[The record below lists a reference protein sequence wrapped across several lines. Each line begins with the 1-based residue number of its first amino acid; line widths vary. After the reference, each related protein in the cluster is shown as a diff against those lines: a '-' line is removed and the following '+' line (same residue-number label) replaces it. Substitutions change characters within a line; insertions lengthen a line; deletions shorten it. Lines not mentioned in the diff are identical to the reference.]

1 MSDGH
6 YLERAEDL
14 IYIGQPDLT
23 ADEQEAVLGVLRRG
37 WLTRGPEC
45 AAFEKEFCESVQA
58 SQALMVSS
66 CTAALHLA
74 LLVQDIGPGDEVIL
88 PSLTFSATA
97 HVVVQCGAKPVF
109 AEIDPATYCLDPS
122 HAESLI
128 TPRTRALMAVHFG
141 GHPADLKRLRDI
153 ASRHGIALIEDAAHG
168 LGGAIDGTPV
178 GAAPSI
184 ACFSFY
190 STKNITTA
198 EGGML
203 ADPDPARL
211 KRAERLSR
219 HGMDTDAWVRQE
231 GEAPVWRY
239 VVDEIGYKYNA
250 NDLLAALGRI
260 QLKRLQ
266 EMQQKRAQ
274 AWSFYQEMFSDDDR
288 LAPPQTSFG
297 MTHAMHLYLLR
308 LCDECSADRDEVVT
322 TLRSKG
328 IGATVHYDP
337 VHLQPVYQKR
347 FGTRKGQLPVTE
359 KIASRILSLPM
370 HSRMTDQQANRVSIE
385 LLRIL

>member
-1 MSDGH
+1 MNDTRN
-6 YLERAEDL
+6 LELAEDS
-14 IYIGQPDLT
+14 IFIGQPDLT
-23 ADEQEAVLGVLRRG
+23 AEEQEAVHGVLRRG

-45 AAFEKEFCESVQA
+45 AAFEQEFCEFVQA

-97 HVVVQCGAKPVF
+97 HVVVQCGATPIF
-109 AEIDPATYCLDPS
+109 AEIDPITYCLDPS

-128 TPRTRALMAVHFG
+128 TPRTKALMPVHFG
-141 GHPADLKRLRDI
+141 GHPADLKRLRGI
-153 ASRHGIALIEDAAHG
+153 ADRHGLALIEDAAHG
-168 LGGAIDGTPV
+168 LAAAIDGV
-178 GAAPSI
+178 RIGALPST

-203 ADPDPARL
+203 VMADANRL

-219 HGMDTDAWVRQE
+219 HGMDNDAWARQQ
-231 GEAPVWRY
+231 GEAPEWRY

-260 QLKRLQ
+260 QLKRLPGMQ
-266 EMQQKRAQ
+266 EKRAQ
-274 AWSFYQEMFSDDDR
+274 AWSFYQEMFADDDR
-288 LAPPQTSFG
+288 LAPPQTTPG
-297 MTHAMHLYLLR
+297 MTHAMHLYVLR
-308 LCDECSADRDEVVT
+308 LLEDCGNRRDEIVT

-359 KIASRILSLPM
+359 EIAANILSLPM
-370 HSRMTDQQANRVSIE
+370 HSRMTDQQTNRVSCE